1 MNNIQDFHTKK
12 NIVNEE
18 NKFIIDEFINY
29 YKYIYLHQ
37 DLLDKSPKEI
47 YYKLANIKR
56 IIEILSGYKNKI
68 TLDELPKINN
78 IKYIG
83 DKTIERIREILEK
96 GFISEINNLKDREKV
111 IQELTNIYSIGSKKA
126 IKLFNLGV
134 RSIEDLEKMANQGK
148 IELTHQ
154 EKLGIKYY

>member
-1 MNNIQDFHTKK
+1 LFQKRNKIL
-12 NIVNEE
+12 NEE